1 MASAVRLSEH
11 PDFAAFLTAAA
22 ADSGLPETFVEKD
35 YWITEILRTIAT
47 TLGGRAIFKGGTSLS
62 KGWNL
67 LDRFSE
73 DIDLFVDPAAEPSL
87 GSKRAIDRTMKKLNG
102 DVSAIAGLECVRAES
117 RTIGGH
123 GRIDTFRYDSH
134 FPPLEGFP
142 TTVRL
147 EPGIQSGKQPT
158 ARVKISSIVGELLIA
173 RGVADELDVEGIE
186 PFEMD
191 LLHFRRTFVEKLFA
205 IHGKVERLEQ
215 EGVPLGRDVRHYA
228 DLYVLAGLPEVIAM
242 LESEEYEAIRL
253 DYDEK
258 SRTYFPNSYRPPPD
272 LRFTSSIALFP
283 PDELRARIEPGY
295 EEECRHLFFR
305 PHPGFGEVRQRFAEI
320 RDLL

>member
-1 MASAVRLSEH
+1 VRLSEH

-47 TLGGRAIFKGGTSLS
+47 TLGERAIFKGGTSLS

-73 DIDLFVDPAAEPSL
+73 DIDLFVDPDAEPPLAST
-87 GSKRAIDRTMKKLNG
+87 RAIDRTMKKLNG
-102 DVSAIAGLECVRAES
+102 EVSAIDGLEFVPAES
-117 RTIGGH
+117 QTTGGRGRT
-123 GRIDTFRYDSH
+123 DTFRYHSH
-134 FPPLEGFP
+134 FPLLEGFP
-142 TTVRL
+142 PTVRL

-173 RGVADELDVEGIE
+173 RGAAGELDLEGIE

-205 IHGKVERLEQ
+205 IHGKVERLKQ
-215 EGVPLGRDVRHYA
+215 EGVSLGRDVRHYA
-228 DLYVLAGLPEVIAM
+228 DLYVLAGRPEVIEM
-242 LESEEYEAIRL
+242 LESDEYEAIRL

-258 SRTYFPNSYRPPPD
+258 SRTYFPNSYRPPPG
-272 LRFTSSIALFP
+272 LRFTSSDALFP

-295 EEECRHLFFR
+295 EEECQRLFFR
-305 PHPGFGEVRQRFAEI
+305 PHPSFGKVLERLTEI
-320 RDLL
+320 RSLL

>member
-1 MASAVRLSEH
+1 MRLSEH

-22 ADSGLPETFVEKD
+22 AESGLPETFVEKD

-47 TLGGRAIFKGGTSLS
+47 TLGERAIFKGGTSLS

-73 DIDLFVDPAAEPSL
+73 DIDLFVDPAAEPPL
-87 GSKRAIDRTMKKLNG
+87 GSKRAIDRTIKKLNG
-102 DVSAIAGLECVRAES
+102 DVSAIAGLEFVRAES
-117 RTIGGH
+117 QTIGGR
-123 GRIDTFRYDSH
+123 GRIDTFRYHSH

-142 TTVRL
+142 PTVRL

-173 RGVADELDVEGIE
+173 RGAARELNVEGIE

-205 IHGKVERLEQ
+205 IHGKVVRLEQ
-215 EGVPLGRDVRHYA
+215 NGVPLGRDVRHYA
-228 DLYVLAGLPEVIAM
+228 DLYVLAGRPEVIEM

-258 SRTYFPNSYRPPPD
+258 SRTYFPDSYRPPPD
-272 LRFTSSIALFP
+272 LRFASSNALFSP
-283 PDELRARIEPGY
+283 GELRTRIEPGY

-305 PHPGFGEVRQRFAEI
+305 PHPGFSDVLERFMGI

>member
-1 MASAVRLSEH
+1 MRLSEH

-22 ADSGLPETFVEKD
+22 ADFGLPETFVEKD

-47 TLGGRAIFKGGTSLS
+47 TLRERAIFKGGTSLS

-73 DIDLFVDPAAEPSL
+73 DIDLFVDPAAEPPL
-87 GSKRAIDRTMKKLNG
+87 GSKRAIDRMMKQLNR
-102 DVSAIAGLECVRAES
+102 DVSAIAGLEFVPVES
-117 RTIGGH
+117 RTIGGR

-158 ARVKISSIVGELLIA
+158 ARVEISSIVGDLLIA
-173 RGVADELDVEGIE
+173 RGAAGELDVEGIE

-205 IHGKVERLEQ
+205 IHGKVERLEK
-215 EGVPLGRDVRHYA
+215 EGAPLGRDVRHYA
-228 DLYVLAGLPEVIAM
+228 DLYVLAGRPEVVAM

-258 SRTYFPNSYRPPPD
+258 SRTYFRDSYRPPPD
-272 LRFTSSIALFP
+272 LRFASSNALFP
-283 PDELRARIEPGY
+283 SDELRARIEPGY
-295 EEECRHLFFR
+295 EEECQRLFFR
-305 PHPGFGEVRQRFAEI
+305 PHPSFSKVLERFTEI
-320 RDLL
+320 RGLL

>member
-1 MASAVRLSEH
+1 MRLSEH
-11 PDFAAFLTAAA
+11 PDFAAFLTLAATN
-22 ADSGLPETFVEKD
+22 SGLPETFVEKD
-35 YWITEILRTIAT
+35 YWITEILRTVAT
-47 TLGGRAIFKGGTSLS
+47 ALGERAIFKGGTSLS

-73 DIDLFVDPAAEPSL
+73 DIDLFVDPAAEPPL
-87 GSKRAIDRTMKKLNG
+87 GSTRAIDRMMKKLNG
-102 DVSAIAGLECVRAES
+102 DVSAVPGLEFVRAES
-117 RTIGGH
+117 RTIGGR

-158 ARVKISSIVGELLIA
+158 ARVKISSIVGGLLIA
-173 RGVADELDVEGIE
+173 QGAAAELDVEGIE

-228 DLYVLAGLPEVIAM
+228 DLYVLAGRPEVIAM
-242 LESEEYEAIRL
+242 LGSEEYEAIRL

-272 LRFTSSIALFP
+272 LGFTSSNALFP
-283 PDELRARIEPGY
+283 ADELRTGIEPGY

-305 PHPGFGEVRQRFAEI
+305 PHPGFDEVLERFAEI